1 MNLLT
6 QAVISGL
13 MIGAVYTF
21 LGIGLVLVYRTA
33 RILNLAHGETF
44 AITGVAAALLLG
56 KAGLPL
62 ALALALAILI
72 SLGFALGLHRFV
84 LRPRA
89 DWPAGTLILITL
101 GAAFVV
107 RGVLIL
113 LAGTDPVSFP
123 ALFTGMPL
131 RFAGGVMP
139 LQGVALVVLG
149 FGVSAGVAVFLGATR
164 SGKQLLAAAEN
175 PYAAELLGVN
185 VERARLTA
193 YGIGGLLGALAGVLL
208 IPLIAV
214 DFQSGLAMTM
224 RGFIAAA
231 ISGMSP
237 IGVIFGGL
245 GLGLFE
251 SFVGAYLGALYQDP
265 VMFCI
270 LIFVALWQSRKIR
283 FGGSR
288 RA

>member
-1 MNLLT
+1 MNLFT

-62 ALALALAILI
+62 VLALALAILI

-164 SGKQLLAAAEN
+164 AGKQLLAAAEN

>member
-1 MNLLT
+1 MNLFT
-6 QAVISGL
+6 QSIISGL
-13 MIGAVYTF
+13 MTGAVYTF

-44 AITGVAAALLLG
+44 AITGVAAALLAG
-56 KAGLPL
+56 AGLPL
-62 ALALALAILI
+62 SAALGLAVLI
-72 SLGFALGLHRFV
+72 SLGFATGLHRFV

-89 DWPAGTLILITL
+89 EWPAGSLILITL

-113 LAGTDPVSFP
+113 LAGTDPLSFP
-123 ALFTGMPL
+123 VMFEGPPV
-131 RFAGGVMP
+131 RFAGGAMP
-139 LQGVALVVLG
+139 LQGIALVVLG
-149 FGVSAGVAVFLGATR
+149 FGVSAGVGIFLAATR
-164 SGKQLLAAAEN
+164 AGKQLLAAAEN

-185 VERARLTA
+185 VERARITA
-193 YGIGGLLGALAGVLL
+193 YAIGGLLGALAGVLL

-214 DFQSGLAMTM
+214 DFQSGLAMTL

-237 IGVIFGGL
+237 VGVLFSGL

-251 SFVGAYLGALYQDP
+251 AMVGAYLGALYQDP
-265 VMFCI
+265 VMFCVLI
-270 LIFVALWQSRKIR
+270 LVALWQSRNIR

>member
-1 MNLLT
+1 MNLFT

-13 MIGAVYTF
+13 MIGAVYAF

-44 AITGVAAALLLG
+44 AITGVAAALLAKG
-56 KAGLPL
+56 GLPL
-62 ALALALAILI
+62 PAALGLAMLIALA
-72 SLGFALGLHRFV
+72 FALTLHRFV

-89 DWPAGTLILITL
+89 DWPAGSLILITL

-107 RGVLIL
+107 RGVLVL
-113 LAGTDPVSFP
+113 AAGTDPVSFP

-131 RFAGGVMP
+131 RIAGGVVP
-139 LQGVALVVLG
+139 RQGIALVVLG
-149 FGVSAGVAVFLGATR
+149 FGVSAAVGLYLARTR

-175 PYAAELLGVN
+175 PYAAELVGVN

-193 YGIGGLLGALAGVLL
+193 YGIGAILGGLAGVLL

-231 ISGMSP
+231 VCGMSP
-237 IGVIFGGL
+237 VGVLFSGV

-251 SFVGAYLGALYQDP
+251 SMVGAYLGALYQDP
-265 VMFCI
+265 VMFFL
-270 LIFVALWQSRKIR
+270 LIVVALWQSRHIR
-283 FGGSR
+283 FGGTR

>member
-1 MNLLT
+1 VNLLT

-13 MIGAVYTF
+13 MIGAVYAF

-33 RILNLAHGETF
+33 RVLNLAHGETF
-44 AITGVAAALLLG
+44 AITGVSAALLA
-56 KAGLPL
+56 KTSLPL
-62 ALALALAILI
+62 VVALALAVLIALA
-72 SLGFALGLHRFV
+72 FALALHRFV

-107 RGVLIL
+107 RGILIL
-113 LAGTDPVSFP
+113 VAGTEPVSFP

-131 RFAGGVMP
+131 RIAGGVMP
-139 LQGVALVVLG
+139 RQGIALVAVGL
-149 FGVSAGVAVFLGATR
+149 GVSAAVGLYLARTR

-193 YGIGGLLGALAGVLL
+193 YAIGAVLGGLAGVLL

-237 IGVIFGGL
+237 VGVLFSGI

-251 SFVGAYLGALYQDP
+251 SMVGAYLGALYQDP
-265 VMFCI
+265 VMFSLLI
-270 LIFVALWQSRKIR
+270 LIALWQSRHIR
-283 FGGSR
+283 FGGSG